1 MSLFGRLLRSKPK
14 TPMRDVAALAAPHAV
29 PAVHV
34 SLDNARSRS
43 HFGGRPNL
51 PEGTDWPTRNGFRLD
66 FLARL
71 SLAEIQ
77 RAGPLDWLPSTGAL
91 LFFYDLDRQPWGYD
105 PADRGSWAVLL
116 VGDLEAPATA
126 ADALPTSGPR
136 IPFRF
141 AHFHPIQSLPSSE
154 RESIESLDLSDA
166 ESEELMRLTD
176 QVFGTKPKHQVG
188 GFPSPV
194 QGDDMELEAQ
204 LVSHGL
210 YCGNESGFKDSRV
223 PALRAGAPDW
233 RLLLQFD
240 SDEDLGVMWGDAGTL
255 YFWVPEAHAREG
267 NFQTTWLVLQCC

>member
-1 MSLFGRLLRSKPK
+1 
-14 TPMRDVAALAAPHAV
+14 MRDVASLAAPYAV

-34 SLDNARSRS
+34 VLDDVPSRS

-51 PEGTDWPTRNGFRLD
+51 PEGTDWPTRNGVRLD

-71 SLAEIQ
+71 SLADIQ

-91 LFFYDLDRQPWGYD
+91 LFFYDLERQPWGYD

-116 VGDLEAPATA
+116 VGDVEAPAIA
-126 ADALPTSGPR
+126 ADAATASRPG

-141 AHFHPIQSLPSSE
+141 AHFRSIQSMPSGE
-154 RESIESLDLSDA
+154 RAQIESLGLSDA
-166 ESEELMRLTD
+166 ESEQLMLVSD
-176 QVFGTKPKHQVG
+176 LAFGTKPKHQIG

-194 QGDDMELEAQ
+194 QGDNMELEAQ
-204 LVSHGL
+204 LVSHGI
-210 YCGNESGFKDSRV
+210 YCGNESGYKDPR
-223 PALRAGAPDW
+223 ADGLRSGVPDW

-255 YFWVPEAHAREG
+255 YFWVPGSHAREG
-267 NFQTTWLVLQCC
+267 MFQNTWVVLQCC